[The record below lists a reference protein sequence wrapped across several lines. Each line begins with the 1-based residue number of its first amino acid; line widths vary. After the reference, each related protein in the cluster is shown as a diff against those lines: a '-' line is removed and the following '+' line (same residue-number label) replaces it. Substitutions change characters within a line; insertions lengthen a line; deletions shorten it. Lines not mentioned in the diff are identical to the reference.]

1 MQIKVLMKKS
11 HLMDGQMV
19 AGKSDAFGKKKCEMD
34 KPSKLFPI
42 LPTQKVCL
50 ILIKNEITAAGT
62 CKLDNFLFRNSFPN
76 AQHKKT
82 SLTMYAMNGVEITFS
97 L

>member
-1 MQIKVLMKKS
+1 
-11 HLMDGQMV
+11 MDSQSQMENRMRL
-19 AGKSDAFGKKKCEMD
+19 ATKNEMD
-34 KPSKLFPI
+34 QPNKLFPI

-76 AQHKKT
+76 AQIPKNVP
-82 SLTMYAMNGVEITFS
+82 LQCMR
-97 L
+97 

>member
-1 MQIKVLMKKS
+1 MRLAKKN
-11 HLMDGQMV
+11 
-19 AGKSDAFGKKKCEMD
+19 EMD

-62 CKLDNFLFRNSFPN
+62 CKLDNFLFLNSFPN
-76 AQHKKT
+76 SQHKKV
-82 SLTMYAMNGVEITFS
+82 TMYAMNGVEITFS

>member
-1 MQIKVLMKKS
+1 MKKIS
-11 HLMDGQMV
+11 SDGQPKPN
-19 AGKSDAFGKKKCEMD
+19 GKSDAFGNKKRNGSAEQTF
-34 KPSKLFPI
+34 SI

-76 AQHKKT
+76 AQHQK
-82 SLTMYAMNGVEITFS
+82 MFPYNVCDEWC
-97 L
+97 